1 MSYIEYKKISIQK
14 DVETK
19 QSDHAILNDFGK
31 KLLESQKDLDPEI
44 VDIANTHFW
53 ELLL

>member
-1 MSYIEYKKISIQK
+1 MGYLKLRKSVKI
-14 DVETK
+14 K

-31 KLLESQKDLDPEI
+31 KLLESQKDLDPKI
-44 VDIANTHFW
+44 VDTVNTHFW